1 VVRAMQ
7 EVNRVRSKWA
17 EISAQQI
24 VGVERATKWLSLLK
38 RELEL

>member
-1 VVRAMQ
+1 MQ